1 MTTNS
6 TRSDSEHS
14 PILTKHNDN
23 LYTVGNYRVEYY
35 IGEWYLNGTQIES
48 VRSDDRDT
56 LIKIACYLTNVEQ
69 QADLI
74 RQMFLMA
81 QGEANDRR

>member
-1 MTTNS
+1 MTS
-6 TRSDSEHS
+6 M
-14 PILTKHNDN
+14 LTKHSDT
-23 LYTVGNYRVEYY
+23 LYTVGNYKVEYF

-74 RQMFLMA
+74 RQMFSLA
-81 QGEANDRR
+81 LEEGEQHD

>member
-6 TRSDSEHS
+6 NCSDSEHS
-14 PILTKHNDN
+14 KLTKHNDN
-23 LYTVGNYRVEYY
+23 LYTVGNYKVEYY

-56 LIKIACYLTNVEQ
+56 LIKIACYLTNIEQ

-74 RQMFLMA
+74 RQMFSLA
-81 QGEANDRR
+81 LEEGKQRD